1 MQKVSKISLAN
12 TFQLD
17 WRFLIHALYS
27 SLSWRK
33 QEHTSENFRIN
44 LKSNAGHFE
53 KSVLDLNVAI
63 DRYLSLV
70 DLQTYM

>member
-1 MQKVSKISLAN
+1 MQKVSKISSAN
-12 TFQLD
+12 TLQLD

-27 SLSWRK
+27 SLSRRK

-53 KSVLDLNVAI
+53 KSVIDLNVAI

-70 DLQTYM
+70 DL